1 MKMICKALGAI
12 LLIGGMIGAIIITK
26 QLGFLSAISVYIMAL
41 VLPVILLA
49 IAEILENQEY
59 IIASNKQVSPTLLGS
74 LEKEA
79 EEKDILSNGGWK
91 CPKCG
96 NVNRSYTNTC
106 KCGAKKEEDVSI
118 SFGGW
123 KCPKCGEMNRS
134 HFITCKCGQKKIEV
148 KY

>member
-49 IAEILENQEY
+49 IAEILDNQEY
-59 IIASNKQVSPTLLGS
+59 IIALNKQVSPTLLDS

-79 EEKDILSNGGWK
+79 EEKGMLLDGGWK

-96 NVNRSYTNTC
+96 TVNRSYFGTC
-106 KCGAKKEEDVSI
+106 KCGEKKPI
-118 SFGGW
+118 
-123 KCPKCGEMNRS
+123 
-134 HFITCKCGQKKIEV
+134 
-148 KY
+148 

>member
-49 IAEILENQEY
+49 IAEIIENQEY

-79 EEKDILSNGGWK
+79 EE
-91 CPKCG
+91 
-96 NVNRSYTNTC
+96 
-106 KCGAKKEEDVSI
+106 EDVSF

-123 KCPKCGEMNRS
+123 KCPKCGEMNRA
-134 HFITCKCGQKKIEV
+134 HFITCKCGQKKI
-148 KY
+148 

>member
-49 IAEILENQEY
+49 IAEIIENQEY
-59 IIASNKQVSPTLLGS
+59 IIALNKQVSPTLLGS

-106 KCGAKKEEDVSI
+106 KCGAVKPRFAS
-118 SFGGW
+118 
-123 KCPKCGEMNRS
+123 CGNATIMQRS
-134 HFITCKCGQKKIEV
+134 LSVLIPS
-148 KY
+148 

>member
-49 IAEILENQEY
+49 IAEIIENQEY
-59 IIASNKQVSPTLLGS
+59 IIALNKQVSPTLLGS

-134 HFITCKCGQKKIEV
+134 HFITCKCGQKKI
-148 KY
+148 

>member
-49 IAEILENQEY
+49 IAEIIENQEY
-59 IIASNKQVSPTLLGS
+59 IITLNKQVSPTLLGS

-106 KCGAKKEEDVSI
+106 KCGAKKEEAVSI
-118 SFGGW
+118 SFGEW

-134 HFITCKCGQKKIEV
+134 HFITCKCGQKKI
-148 KY
+148 

>member
-12 LLIGGMIGAIIITK
+12 LLIVGMIGAIIITK

-49 IAEILENQEY
+49 IAEIIENQEY
-59 IIASNKQVSPTLLGS
+59 IIALNKQVSPTLLGS

-96 NVNRSYTNTC
+96 NVNLSYTNTC
-106 KCGAKKEEDVSI
+106 KCGAKKDEDVSI
-118 SFGGW
+118 SVGGW

-134 HFITCKCGQKKIEV
+134 HFITCKCGQKKI
-148 KY
+148 

>member
-49 IAEILENQEY
+49 IAEIIENQEY
-59 IIASNKQVSPTLLGS
+59 IIALNNQVSPTLLGS

-134 HFITCKCGQKKIEV
+134 HFITCKCGQKKI
-148 KY
+148 